1 MRKSTVRGA
10 DLKKTAS
17 IIILCFFLFTVL
29 SCGLGHVDA
38 APSPFTG
45 DIRITADGTVEGT
58 DKISRNENVYTL
70 IGDISGTVEN
80 GLIFVTIEKD
90 GVIFDGDGRT
100 IQGTGTGIAIAVYG
114 RKDVTKKN
122 TKIIDFGTGIEL
134 RVTDFESNSTAS
146 NNRILDNYLE
156 TTYWAINLNTNNGVV
171 SGNKIVSKNSIYGV
185 NFQSNNTVFS
195 NNAFVDGGLIVFEP
209 CFLNDFS
216 GNTIN
221 SKPIVYLERQKDQ
234 VIDGAGQVFLTDCCN
249 MTVRNVEAS
258 LNLRV
263 TIELFGKSNT
273 RIANCKG
280 NLVLRNSHSN
290 TILGNP
296 LIDVG
301 SPATFD
307 SSAVALS
314 DSHNNT
320 IADNS
325 IVATGSYGVTLAGAS
340 YNKVYGNN
348 TSSTGQPAIKIE
360 SKPDL

>member
-114 RKDVTKKN
+114 RKDVTIKN

-134 RVTDFESNSTAS
+134 RATDFESNSTAS

-156 TTYWAINLNTNNGVV
+156 TTYWGISLNTNNGVV

-221 SKPIVYLERQKDQ
+221 GNQL
-234 VIDGAGQVFLTDCCN
+234 
-249 MTVRNVEAS
+249 
-258 LNLRV
+258 
-263 TIELFGKSNT
+263 
-273 RIANCKG
+273 IA
-280 NLVLRNSHSN
+280 
-290 TILGNP
+290 
-296 LIDVG
+296 VG

-307 SSAVALS
+307 RSAVALS